1 MNKVVFDCNDIKFT
15 IQCNNDDKM
24 KDIISKYLSKS
35 DKNKKNLAFLYN
47 GRIIDENLTFIRCA
61 NSLDR
66 QRNHMVVLVFC
77 MENVDNDLVKSKY
90 IICPKCKENAFISIK
105 NFRISITGCKSGHKT
120 EDLDLKEFIETQ
132 NIDESNIKCDK
143 CEKSKNETQQN
154 KLFTCNKCNI
164 NLCSLC
170 KNTHDESHINYMK
183 DYDENKIY
191 CKTHFENYT
200 NYCTDCKKDICNLCI
215 NEHEGHKFINYDN
228 IIKDFDKI
236 KAEELKETK
245 EKLYEIKTIVDG
257 MIAQLKNFNINLNS
271 YFDIYDNIFSSFDT
285 MKRNYSLLQNINNL
299 KKFND
304 SFITNIT
311 EIIKDNNM
319 KTKFT
324 NIISLQSKIDFKK
337 FKKNEQIIKNE
348 IIEIKTNEIKTDKNN
363 NNKIIKNNN
372 NESNDNN
379 ERNKKNI
386 TMDNNYENFNVSN
399 IEELQSFNT
408 KNEVNWLLTL
418 IDGRI
423 MTYQIL
429 YDNNDDAIYKLCVYS
444 EKNKFSCDINI
455 DFENSN
461 SFILMDDGHI
471 IVNTYN
477 DEIKIID
484 IKKDK
489 IEEIWKF
496 DKKSDYIQKLST
508 TKLLIYVK
516 KDKSGS
522 ENELY
527 TYDKDKLIFYKNINK
542 IYKERPNRKYQGDY
556 AKNICHINEDEF
568 ILYVNKKGKLYG
580 RNECLIFYDMK
591 NNKEIKSLKVGKGEN
606 SNNMVLVNK
615 ENLLVEGEKST
626 ILVNVKKRKI
636 TKELEF
642 GIELYC
648 VIILNEKS
656 FLSYRLLDEV
666 SEEGYLEQYEFQDS
680 DNILLK
686 EKKEFNYELSYKFV
700 SKYSGNKVVI
710 YNNNKKITIYG

>member
-66 QRNHMVVLVFC
+66 QRNQMVVLVFC
-77 MENVDNDLVKSKY
+77 MENVDNNLVKSKY

-132 NIDESNIKCDK
+132 NINESNIKCDK
-143 CEKSKNETQQN
+143 CERSKNETQQN

-183 DYDENKIY
+183 DYDENKFY

-236 KAEELKETK
+236 KTEELKETK

-606 SNNMVLVNK
+606 SNDMVLVNK
-615 ENLLVEGEKST
+615 ETLLVGGEKST
-626 ILVNVKKRKI
+626 ILVNIKKRKI

-700 SKYSGNKVVI
+700 SKYSGNKGVI

>member
-1 MNKVVFDCNDIKFT
+1 MIGLPLF
-15 IQCNNDDKM
+15 
-24 KDIISKYLSKS
+24 
-35 DKNKKNLAFLYN
+35 NLW
-47 GRIIDENLTFIRCA
+47 
-61 NSLDR
+61 
-66 QRNHMVVLVFC
+66 
-77 MENVDNDLVKSKY
+77 
-90 IICPKCKENAFISIK
+90 
-105 NFRISITGCKSGHKT
+105 
-120 EDLDLKEFIETQ
+120 
-132 NIDESNIKCDK
+132 
-143 CEKSKNETQQN
+143 
-154 KLFTCNKCNI
+154 
-164 NLCSLC
+164 
-170 KNTHDESHINYMK
+170 
-183 DYDENKIY
+183 
-191 CKTHFENYT
+191 
-200 NYCTDCKKDICNLCI
+200 
-215 NEHEGHKFINYDN
+215 
-228 IIKDFDKI
+228 
-236 KAEELKETK
+236 
-245 EKLYEIKTIVDG
+245 
-257 MIAQLKNFNINLNS
+257 
-271 YFDIYDNIFSSFDT
+271 
-285 MKRNYSLLQNINNL
+285 
-299 KKFND
+299 
-304 SFITNIT
+304 
-311 EIIKDNNM
+311 
-319 KTKFT
+319 
-324 NIISLQSKIDFKK
+324 
-337 FKKNEQIIKNE
+337 
-348 IIEIKTNEIKTDKNN
+348 
-363 NNKIIKNNN
+363 
-372 NESNDNN
+372 
-379 ERNKKNI
+379 
-386 TMDNNYENFNVSN
+386 YENFNVSN

-429 YDNNDDAIYKLCVYS
+429 YDNKYDNDIYKLSVYS

-455 DFENSN
+455 DFENSR
-461 SFILMDDGHI
+461 SFNLMDDGHV

-477 DEIKIID
+477 NEIKIID
-484 IKKDK
+484 VKKDK
-489 IEEIWKF
+489 IEEIWKL
-496 DKKSDYIQKLST
+496 DKKSNYIQKLST
-508 TKLLIYVK
+508 TKLLISIK
-516 KDKSGS
+516 KDKSGR

-556 AKNICHINEDEF
+556 AKNICHINGDEF

>member
-66 QRNHMVVLVFC
+66 QRNQMVVLVFC

-90 IICPKCKENAFISIK
+90 IICPKCKENAFISIN

-132 NIDESNIKCDK
+132 NINESNIKCDK
-143 CEKSKNETQQN
+143 CERSKNETQQN

-183 DYDENKIY
+183 DYDENKFY

-379 ERNKKNI
+379 ESNKKNI
-386 TMDNNYENFNVSN
+386 TLDNNYENFNVSN

-444 EKNKFSCDINI
+444 EKNKFSCDIII
-455 DFENSN
+455 DFEDSN
-461 SFILMDDGHI
+461 SFVLMDDGHV
-471 IVNTYN
+471 IVNTSN

-508 TKLLIYVK
+508 TKLLIYV
-516 KDKSGS
+516 
-522 ENELY
+522 
-527 TYDKDKLIFYKNINK
+527 
-542 IYKERPNRKYQGDY
+542 
-556 AKNICHINEDEF
+556 
-568 ILYVNKKGKLYG
+568 
-580 RNECLIFYDMK
+580 
-591 NNKEIKSLKVGKGEN
+591 
-606 SNNMVLVNK
+606 
-615 ENLLVEGEKST
+615 
-626 ILVNVKKRKI
+626 
-636 TKELEF
+636 
-642 GIELYC
+642 
-648 VIILNEKS
+648 
-656 FLSYRLLDEV
+656 
-666 SEEGYLEQYEFQDS
+666 
-680 DNILLK
+680 
-686 EKKEFNYELSYKFV
+686 
-700 SKYSGNKVVI
+700 
-710 YNNNKKITIYG
+710 